1 MAYLK
6 GVMET
11 LGQKMLQGENSK
23 KGSDMKVLIIGG
35 TGCVSG
41 SVVREAVKQGIQV
54 TCINRGLSKAPGIL
68 EGVETLIADKN
79 DTERIKDLLRGRMYD
94 TVVDFLCYTAVDA
107 EKSFALYSQFATQYV
122 FISSRAVYTQDQ
134 NYAPF
139 SEDAPKLRVSWS
151 YSKEKWASEERLRI
165 MARTSSCA
173 LTIIR
178 PSIVYDNSWFPY
190 GFETVGYGYYW
201 TFAAR
206 VLAGKPLIRWDKGL
220 MRTNMLR
227 AEDFAVGAVGLLG
240 NPRAYGEA
248 FNICGDIVYSWN
260 DVFAALS
267 KALGKPIVTVDI
279 TSQFYAR
286 QLPHKEVILAGWSI
300 DGISSNAKVK
310 TLVPNFKQTISLE
323 EGVAKTI
330 KAYRENNY
338 QKGIDWAWDGIMDR
352 IIAAWCAEQGQSTEG
367 LNLRFVDYLGTAN
380 WKSRLK
386 YYRERYRNTK
396 FGRFLYAV
404 KAFCQAWKTR

>member
-1 MAYLK
+1 
-6 GVMET
+6 
-11 LGQKMLQGENSK
+11 
-23 KGSDMKVLIIGG
+23 MKVLIIGG

-41 SVVREAVKQGIQV
+41 SVVREAVKQGMQV

-68 EGVETLIADKN
+68 DGVETLIADKN
-79 DTERIKDLLRGRMYD
+79 DTTRIEALLKGRMYD
-94 TVVDFLCYTAVDA
+94 AVVDFLCYTAVDA
-107 EKSFALYSQFATQYV
+107 EKSFAFYSQFAKQYI
-122 FISSRAVYTQDQ
+122 FISSTAVYTQAQDDEL
-134 NYAPF
+134 F
-139 SEDAPKLRVSWS
+139 SEDSPKLRVSWS
-151 YSKEKWASEERLRI
+151 YSKEKWISEERLQV
-165 MARTSSCA
+165 MSQHCPCA
-173 LTIIR
+173 LTVIR
-178 PSIVYDNSWFPY
+178 PGIVYDDSWFPY
-190 GFETVGYGYYW
+190 GFETVNYGYYW
-201 TFAAR
+201 TYAAR
-206 VLAGKPLIRWDKGL
+206 VLAGKPLIRWDKGIR
-220 MRTNMLR
+220 RTNMLR

-240 NPRAYGEA
+240 NPRSYGEA
-248 FNICGDIVYSWN
+248 FNICGDIGYSWN
-260 DVFAALS
+260 DVFDALS
-267 KALGKPIVTVDI
+267 KALEKPIVTVDV
-279 TSQFYAR
+279 TSQFLAR
-286 QLPHKEVILAGWSI
+286 QLPYKEVILAGWANN
-300 DGISSNAKVK
+300 GIASNAKVK

-352 IIAAWCAEQGQSTEG
+352 VIAAWCAEQGQSTEG

>member
-1 MAYLK
+1 
-6 GVMET
+6 
-11 LGQKMLQGENSK
+11 
-23 KGSDMKVLIIGG
+23 MKVLIVGG

-41 SVVREAVKQGIQV
+41 AVVHEAVKQGIQV
-54 TCINRGLSKAPGIL
+54 TCINRGLNKVSNFRG
-68 EGVETLIADKN
+68 EVETLIADKN
-79 DTERIKDLLRGRMYD
+79 DTTRIKALLKGRMYD
-94 TVVDFLCYTAVDA
+94 AVVDFLCYTAVDA
-107 EKSFALYSQFATQYV
+107 EKSFLFYSQFAKQYI
-122 FISSRAVYTQDQ
+122 FISSTAVYTQNQDGV
-134 NYAPF
+134 PF

-151 YSKEKWASEERLRI
+151 YSKEKWISEERLQV
-165 MARTSSCA
+165 MARTSPCA
-173 LTIIR
+173 LTVIR
-178 PSIVYDNSWFPY
+178 PGIVYDDSWFPY
-190 GFETVGYGYYW
+190 GFETVSYGYYW